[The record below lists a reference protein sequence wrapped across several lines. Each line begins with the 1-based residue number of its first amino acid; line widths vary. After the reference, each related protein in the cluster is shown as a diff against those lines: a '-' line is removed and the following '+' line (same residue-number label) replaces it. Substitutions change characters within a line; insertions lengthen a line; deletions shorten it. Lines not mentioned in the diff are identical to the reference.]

1 MTGRL
6 TSTTLPGL
14 ASNGQIIGNCWPH
27 ACTINVVP
35 PTTPCGTITR
45 YVRVV
50 VAIDGSVGRV
60 GGVAIDGS
68 VGRVG
73 GVGDVGDVGDVGGVD
88 CCCGGFRTVG
98 ALKEEREDKK
108 DLFFTF
114 ELHTLF

>member
-60 GGVAIDGS
+60 GGVGS
-68 VGRVG
+68 VGR
-73 GVGDVGDVGDVGGVD
+73 VGDVGDVGGVD